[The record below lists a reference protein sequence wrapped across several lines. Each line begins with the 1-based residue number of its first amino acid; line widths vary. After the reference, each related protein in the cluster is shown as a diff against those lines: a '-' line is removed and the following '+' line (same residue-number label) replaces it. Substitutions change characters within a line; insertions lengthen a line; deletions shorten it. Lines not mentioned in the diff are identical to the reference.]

1 MDSATILAV
10 AGTAVT
16 GTAILAATALIG
28 FKQWIA
34 LKQTELTTAQGA
46 PQVGLPQTAARIDL
60 ADIKERIRKL
70 EAIAAGVEL

>member
-16 GTAILAATALIG
+16 GTAILAATALVG
-28 FKQWIA
+28 FRQWIA
-34 LKQTELTTAQGA
+34 LKQTELTTHSA
-46 PQVGLPQTAARIDL
+46 PSVGLPQTAARIDL

>member
-16 GTAILAATALIG
+16 GTAILAATALVG
-28 FKQWIA
+28 FRQWIA
-34 LKQTELTTAQGA
+34 LKQIELTTHSA
-46 PQVGLPQTAARIDL
+46 PSVGLPQTAARIDL

>member
-16 GTAILAATALIG
+16 GTAILAATALVG
-28 FKQWIA
+28 FRQWIA
-34 LKQTELTTAQGA
+34 LKQTELTTHGT
-46 PQVGLPQTAARIDL
+46 PSVGLPQTAARIDL

>member
-1 MDSATILAV
+1 MDSATLVTV

-16 GTAILAATALIG
+16 GTAILAATALVG

-34 LKQTELTTAQGA
+34 LKQTELTAHTT
-46 PQVGLPQTAARIDL
+46 PSIGLPHTAARIDL

>member
-1 MDSATILAV
+1 MDSPTILAV
-10 AGTAVT
+10 AGTTVT
-16 GTAILAATALIG
+16 GTAILASTALIG

-34 LKQTELTTAQGA
+34 LKQTELTTHHM
-46 PQVGLPQTAARIDL
+46 PTVGLPQTAARIDL

>member
-16 GTAILAATALIG
+16 GTAILAATALVG

-34 LKQTELTTAQGA
+34 LKQAELTTGQSA
-46 PQVGLPQTAARIDL
+46 PGVGLPQTAARIDL

>member
-1 MDSATILAV
+1 MDSATLVTV
-10 AGTAVT
+10 AGSAVT
-16 GTAILAATALIG
+16 GTAILAATGLIG

-34 LKQTELTTAQGA
+34 LKQTELTTTHSV
-46 PQVGLPQTAARIDL
+46 PSVGLPQTAARIDL